1 MVGAVLGIRYE
12 LELERPSSRK
22 DLRQNGLSQNAYGW
36 CCAVMIMVM
45 ITMMRMTSG
54 YGGMIDG
61 AGRSVRGTVTMF
73 VIGVPDYD
81 RDPDDNDDE
90 DGDDDDDAGDC
101 GNGVGYCGI

>member
-1 MVGAVLGIRYE
+1 MVLCGYDHGHDHDDEDDIVIWGA
-12 LELERPSSRK
+12 
-22 DLRQNGLSQNAYGW
+22 
-36 CCAVMIMVM
+36 
-45 ITMMRMTSG
+45 
-54 YGGMIDG
+54 MIDG
-61 AGRSVRGTVTMF
+61 AGRAVRGTVTMF

>member
-1 MVGAVLGIRYE
+1 MPLTPTTHPGNKYAAG
-12 LELERPSSRK
+12 PSNTSR
-22 DLRQNGLSQNAYGW
+22 DRDPW